1 VSAPYGARGELLR
14 VIGYYLALYG
24 ATGLL
29 LPYLPVHFLA
39 LGFSGAQVAALSSVA
54 PAAMVV
60 IPPLWGYLADR
71 TGRGAMLLVV
81 ATGGWA
87 LALALQ
93 LGARSFSAVLG
104 AMVVQALFGPSL
116 SSLIDA
122 QAVDVAQRAG
132 VVYAQVRLWGS
143 VGFIMTS
150 LTFGQALARGVAP
163 AWVIPAGLA
172 VALVATAMA
181 AALARG
187 AGTVGGKPP
196 SPREAAAL
204 LRQGSLVLFLGAAAL
219 HWASFAPHTMFLAP
233 HLERVTGS
241 KGYVG
246 PSLAVAV
253 GAEVLGMSYFAQ
265 LQRRVSLLGMLALCF
280 AVNAARWWAMAWLEG
295 GVALVALQALH
306 GLGFGVFFVASI
318 AYLEREIP
326 ASLRSTGRAVFGAAV
341 FGLGGALGNQ
351 LAGWRFDHGGT
362 RTAFGA
368 SVLLELGALGLL
380 AVLALRHSLR
390 TRDGRGACRRQG
402 RHRHRF
408 RPHLR

>member
-1 VSAPYGARGELLR
+1 MSAPYAARGELVR

-29 LPYLPVHFLA
+29 MPYLPVHFLA

-60 IPPLWGYLADR
+60 VPPLWGYLADR
-71 TGRGAMLLVV
+71 TGRGATLLVV

-93 LGARSFSAVLG
+93 LGARSFSAALG

-122 QAVDVAQRAG
+122 QAVGAAQRAG
-132 VVYAQVRLWGS
+132 VAYARVRLWGS
-143 VGFIMTS
+143 VGFIVTS
-150 LTFGQALARGVAP
+150 LAFGQALARGVAP
-163 AWVIPAGLA
+163 SWVVPAGLT
-172 VALVATAMA
+172 VALVATGMA

-187 AGTVGGKPP
+187 AGGTAGARPP

-204 LRQGSLVLFLGAAAL
+204 LRRGGLALFLGAAAL
-219 HWASFAPHTMFLAP
+219 HWASFAPYTMFLAP

-253 GAEVLGMSYFAQ
+253 GAEVLGMRYFAQ
-265 LQRRVSLLGMLALCF
+265 LQRRASPLGLLALCF
-280 AVNAARWWAMAWLEG
+280 AVNAARWWAMTWLEG
-295 GVALVALQALH
+295 GTALVVLQALH
-306 GLGFGVFFVASI
+306 GLGFGVFFVASV
-318 AYLEREIP
+318 AYLEQEIP
-326 ASLRSTGRAVFGAAV
+326 ASLRSTGRALFGAVA
-341 FGLGGALGNQ
+341 FGAGGAVGNQ
-351 LAGWRFDHGGT
+351 IAGWRFDHGGT
-362 RTAFGA
+362 GKAFGA
-368 SVLLELGALGLL
+368 SVLLELAALALLGLL
-380 AVLALRHSLR
+380 A
-390 TRDGRGACRRQG
+390 TRRPRAPGSCR
-402 RHRHRF
+402 
-408 RPHLR
+408 